1 MRSASYHPRVAIDPA
16 VAASTPTD
24 PAVAEMARYLE
35 QGELGPPPPPIAG
48 GRVIRWLPSWAPSLL
63 RSSGTA
69 VSRPASK
76 RKWQQVPTDGT
87 ARLHLGCGWAHKD
100 GWVNVDLF
108 ATSADIVWDLRH
120 GIPRP
125 DGSAA
130 AIFHEHMLEHLSLR
144 DGHLL
149 ARECLRVL
157 APGGVLRIGVP
168 DAGLCID
175 SYAGKADSDW
185 AQSRP
190 TGMLAVQ
197 ALFYEH
203 GHRSMW
209 DGETLTRA
217 LLAAGF
223 AEARRTDFGES
234 WIEPCPDSE
243 DRRDGTLYAEARKR
257 T

>member
-1 MRSASYHPRVAIDPA
+1 MTFDSE
-16 VAASTPTD
+16 T
-24 PAVAEMARYLE
+24 AELARYLE
-35 QGELGPPPPPIAG
+35 QGELGPPPPPISG
-48 GRVIRWLPSWAPSLL
+48 GRLIRLLPSWAPGLL
-63 RSSGTA
+63 RSTGTA

-76 RKWQQVPTDGT
+76 RKWDRVATDGT

-100 GWVNVDLF
+100 DWTNVDLF

-120 GIPRP
+120 GIPLP
-125 DGSAA
+125 DNSAA
-130 AIFHEHMLEHLSLR
+130 AIFHEHMLEHLSLH

-149 ARECLRVL
+149 AQECLRVL
-157 APGGVLRIGVP
+157 APDGILRIGVP

-175 SYAGKADSDW
+175 SYAGKADPDW

-190 TGMLAVQ
+190 TGMLAIQ

-209 DGETLTRA
+209 DSQTLTRA

-223 AEARRTDFGES
+223 AEARHTDFGDS
-234 WIEPCPDSE
+234 WIEPPPDSE
-243 DRRDGTLYAEARKR
+243 DRRDGTLYAEARKAA
-257 T
+257 

>member
-1 MRSASYHPRVAIDPA
+1 MLSDPA
-16 VAASTPTD
+16 AAASAPTES
-24 PAVAEMARYLE
+24 AVAELARYLD
-35 QGELGPPPPPIAG
+35 QGVVGPPPPPISG
-48 GRVIRWLPSWAPSLL
+48 GRLIRLLPAWGPGLL
-63 RSSGTA
+63 RHAGTGL
-69 VSRPASK
+69 SRPRSK
-76 RKWQQVPTDGT
+76 RKWDQLPTDGSV
-87 ARLHLGCGWAHKD
+87 RLHLGCGWAHKPD
-100 GWVNVDLF
+100 WVNVDLF
-108 ATSADIVWDLRH
+108 ATSADVVWDLRH
-120 GIPRP
+120 GIPLP
-125 DGSAA
+125 DNTVA

-149 ARECLRVL
+149 AQECLRVL

-175 SYAGKADSDW
+175 SYAGKADPDW

-203 GHRSMW
+203 GHQSMW

-223 AEARRTDFGES
+223 ADARRTDFGES
-234 WIEPCPDSE
+234 WIEPPPDSQ
-243 DRRDGTLYAEARKR
+243 DRRDGTLYAEARKGA
-257 T
+257 

>member
-1 MRSASYHPRVAIDPA
+1 VPTDPPA
-16 VAASTPTD
+16 AASTPTD
-24 PAVAEMARYLE
+24 TAVAEMARYLE
-35 QGELGPPPPPIAG
+35 QGETGPPPPPISG
-48 GRVIRWLPSWAPSLL
+48 GRMIRLLPAWAPGLL
-63 RSSGTA
+63 RSAGTTA
-69 VSRPASK
+69 SRPLSK
-76 RKWQQVPTDGT
+76 RKWERVPTDGT
-87 ARLHLGCGWAHKD
+87 AKLHLGCGWAHKD

-120 GIPRP
+120 GIPLP
-125 DGSAA
+125 DNSAQ
-130 AIFHEHMLEHLSLR
+130 AILHEHMLEHLSLR

-185 AQSRP
+185 AASRP

-209 DGETLTRA
+209 DGATLTRA

-223 AEARRTDFGES
+223 AEARHTVFGES

-243 DRRDGTLYAEARKR
+243 DRRDGTLYAEARKGA
-257 T
+257 

>member
-1 MRSASYHPRVAIDPA
+1 M
-16 VAASTPTD
+16 
-24 PAVAEMARYLE
+24 AELARYLE

-48 GRVIRWLPSWAPSLL
+48 GRMIRWLPSGAPSLL
-63 RSSGTA
+63 RSAGTA
-69 VSRPASK
+69 VARRASK
-76 RKWQQVPTDGT
+76 RKWQQAPTDGT

-100 GWVNVDLF
+100 GWINVDLF

-120 GIPRP
+120 GIPLP

-130 AIFHEHMLEHLSLR
+130 AIFHEHMLEHLSLH

-157 APGGVLRIGVP
+157 APGGVLRIAVP

-175 SYAGKADSDW
+175 SYAGKADPDW

-223 AEARRTDFGES
+223 DEARHTDYGES
-234 WIEPCPDSE
+234 WITPCPDSE
-243 DRRDGTLYAEARKR
+243 DRRDGTLYAEARTR
-257 T
+257 A

>member
-1 MRSASYHPRVAIDPA
+1 VLPGGTRTTLTRLLHSWSRRKLRDAQARSP
-16 VAASTPTD
+16 
-24 PAVAEMARYLE
+24 L
-35 QGELGPPPPPIAG
+35 
-48 GRVIRWLPSWAPSLL
+48 
-63 RSSGTA
+63 
-69 VSRPASK
+69 
-76 RKWQQVPTDGT
+76 
-87 ARLHLGCGWAHKD
+87 RLHLGSGGINKPGWL
-100 GWVNVDLF
+100 NIDLVL
-108 ATSADIVWDLRH
+108 ARADAAWDLST
-120 GIPRP
+120 GIPFP
-125 DGSAA
+125 TSSVD

-144 DGHLL
+144 DGFLL

-175 SYAGKADSDW
+175 SYAGKADPDW
-185 AQSRP
+185 ARSRP

-234 WIEPCPDSE
+234 WIEPAPDSE
-243 DRRDGTLYAEARKR
+243 DRRDGTLYAEARKA
-257 T
+257 

>member
-1 MRSASYHPRVAIDPA
+1 MMARMSSDPA
-16 VAASTPTD
+16 IVELAA
-24 PAVAEMARYLE
+24 YLE
-35 QGELGPPPPPIAG
+35 QGEAGPPPPPISG
-48 GRVIRWLPSWAPSLL
+48 GRLVRLLPAWAPALL
-63 RSSGTA
+63 RSAGTTA
-69 VSRPASK
+69 ARPVSK
-76 RKWQQVPTDGT
+76 RKWAQVPTDGT
-87 ARLHLGCGWAHKD
+87 AKLHLGCGWVHKD

-120 GIPRP
+120 GIPLP
-125 DGSAA
+125 DDSVA

-175 SYAGKADSDW
+175 SYAGKADPDW
-185 AQSRP
+185 ASSRP

-197 ALFYEH
+197 SLFYEH

-223 AEARRTDFGES
+223 ADAQHAKFGES

-243 DRRDGTLYAEARKR
+243 DARDGTLYAEARKAD
-257 T
+257 

>member
-1 MRSASYHPRVAIDPA
+1 VNDPA
-16 VAASTPTD
+16 VAASAPSE
-24 PAVAEMARYLE
+24 PAVAAMRQYLE
-35 QGELGPPPPPIAG
+35 EGETGPPPPPISG
-48 GRVIRWLPSWAPSLL
+48 GRLIRLLPSWAPGVL
-63 RSSGTA
+63 RRAGTA
-69 VSRPASK
+69 VSRGRSK
-76 RKWQQVPTDGT
+76 RRWSEVPADGT

-120 GIPRP
+120 GIPLP

-149 ARECLRVL
+149 AQECLRVL

-175 SYAGKADSDW
+175 SYAGKADPGW
-185 AQSRP
+185 ARSRP

-197 ALFYEH
+197 SLFYEH

-234 WIEPCPDSE
+234 WIEPAPDSE
-243 DRRDGTLYAEARKR
+243 DRRAGTLYAEARKGA
-257 T
+257 

>member
-1 MRSASYHPRVAIDPA
+1 V
-16 VAASTPTD
+16 PTD
-24 PAVAEMARYLE
+24 PAVATRAPTDSAVVELARYLE

-48 GRVIRWLPSWAPSLL
+48 GRMIRWLPSWAPGLL
-63 RSSGTA
+63 RSAGTA
-69 VSRPASK
+69 VSRRASR
-76 RKWQQVPTDGT
+76 RKWEQVPTDGT

-120 GIPRP
+120 GIPLP

-144 DGHLL
+144 DGYLL

-175 SYAGKADSDW
+175 SYAGKADPDW

-190 TGMLAVQ
+190 TAMLAVQ

-243 DRRDGTLYAEARKR
+243 DRRDGTLYAEARKGA
-257 T
+257 